1 MKDEREFTDSQVDG
15 KSTDDEIEI
24 EEDDLFLSVLPTDEL
39 VEDDDEMEDKNV
51 DDLISSFRQRG
62 DVVESTRDEAF
73 SYIQEIARTPLLTP
87 QEEVE
92 LFQKFE
98 AERQSVAELLDR
110 LPPGILEKVRTKTRR
125 RRGAKQRS
133 TDTMWWSPM
142 NIATI
147 LEQIQKEIKVAVPA
161 KPRIPR
167 TDLDLPRIPQVALNP
182 DFLGGETDQR
192 TETVEESTASDT
204 RDEEYKRLTK
214 LCAALQAAV
223 QQMQSAKLKIVE
235 ANLLLVV
242 SIAKQHYFPKLSLS
256 FLDLMQ
262 EGSIGLMKAVEK
274 FDLKKGYR
282 FSTYAT
288 WWIRQAINRSI
299 DQQNQTVRVP
309 CYIKEIQRAIKR
321 VQAKLTED
329 FEREP
334 NIKEI
339 AEAIDMPES
348 RVIEVLQSTKGTIFL
363 NSPLGESSDT
373 TISDLLADP
382 SQASPEEDLI
392 ARSEED
398 LLEKVLNTLTPREAL
413 VIKLRYGLTD
423 DTEYTL
429 AEIGRQLGIS
439 RERVRQI
446 EDEALRK
453 LRHPARAQYLRELL

>member
-1 MKDEREFTDSQVDG
+1 
-15 KSTDDEIEI
+15 
-24 EEDDLFLSVLPTDEL
+24 
-39 VEDDDEMEDKNV
+39 
-51 DDLISSFRQRG
+51 
-62 DVVESTRDEAF
+62 
-73 SYIQEIARTPLLTP
+73 
-87 QEEVE
+87 
-92 LFQKFE
+92 
-98 AERQSVAELLDR
+98 
-110 LPPGILEKVRTKTRR
+110 
-125 RRGAKQRS
+125 
-133 TDTMWWSPM
+133 
-142 NIATI
+142 
-147 LEQIQKEIKVAVPA
+147 
-161 KPRIPR
+161 
-167 TDLDLPRIPQVALNP
+167 
-182 DFLGGETDQR
+182 
-192 TETVEESTASDT
+192 
-204 RDEEYKRLTK
+204 
-214 LCAALQAAV
+214 
-223 QQMQSAKLKIVE
+223 MQNAKLKIVE

-348 RVIEVLQSTKGTIFL
+348 RVVEVLQSTKGTIFL

-382 SQASPEEDLI
+382 LQASPEEELI

-429 AEIGRQLGIS
+429 AEIGRRLGIS

>member
-15 KSTDDEIEI
+15 ESTDDEIEF

-39 VEDDDEMEDKNV
+39 VEEDDEIEDKNV
-51 DDLISSFRQRG
+51 DDLISSFRQQG
-62 DVVESTRDEAF
+62 TVVESTRDEAF

-98 AERQSVAELLDR
+98 AERQRVAELLDR
-110 LPPGILEKVRTKTRR
+110 LPPVILEKVRTKTRR
-125 RRGAKQRS
+125 RRGAKQKS
-133 TDTMWWSPM
+133 TDKTWWSPM

-147 LEQIQKEIKVAVPA
+147 LEQIQKEIKVPVPA
-161 KPRIPR
+161 KPRIPS
-167 TDLDLPRIPQVALNP
+167 TDLDLPKIPQVALNP
-182 DFLGGETDQR
+182 DFLGGGTYQRAETA
-192 TETVEESTASDT
+192 ESTVSDT
-204 RDEEYKRLTK
+204 RDEEQKRLTK
-214 LCAALQAAV
+214 LWAALQAAV

-274 FDLKKGYR
+274 FDLKKGFR

-373 TISDLLADP
+373 TISDLLADA
-382 SQASPEEDLI
+382 SQASPEEELI
-392 ARSEED
+392 ARSEEE

-439 RERVRQI
+439 RERVRQV

>member
-15 KSTDDEIEI
+15 ESTDDEIEL

-51 DDLISSFRQRG
+51 DDLISSFRQRD
-62 DVVESTRDEAF
+62 DVVENTRDEAF

-87 QEEVE
+87 QEEIE

-110 LPPGILEKVRTKTRR
+110 LPPVILEKVRTKTRR

-133 TDTMWWSPM
+133 TDTTWWSPM

-167 TDLDLPRIPQVALNP
+167 TDLDLPRIPQ
-182 DFLGGETDQR
+182 GETDQR

-204 RDEEYKRLTK
+204 RDEEYKRVTK
-214 LCAALQAAV
+214 LWAALQAAV

-274 FDLKKGYR
+274 FDLKKGFR

-382 SQASPEEDLI
+382 SQASPEEEFI

>member
-39 VEDDDEMEDKNV
+39 VEDDDEIEDKNV

-92 LFQKFE
+92 LFQRFE

-110 LPPGILEKVRTKTRR
+110 LPPVILEKVRTKTRR

-147 LEQIQKEIKVAVPA
+147 LEQIQKEIKNYQQA
-161 KPRIPR
+161 
-167 TDLDLPRIPQVALNP
+167 
-182 DFLGGETDQR
+182 ETA
-192 TETVEESTASDT
+192 ESTASDT

-214 LCAALQAAV
+214 LWAALQAAV

-348 RVIEVLQSTKGTIFL
+348 RVVEVLQSTKGTIFL

-382 SQASPEEDLI
+382 LQASPEEELI